1 MKYFFAILFTFSS
14 LFSYS
19 QLPDGSIAPNFIT
32 TDVNGN
38 EHELYNYLDM
48 GYTVILQISA
58 SWSGPDWNYSSN
70 GVLQEVWENHG
81 PAGQPGVSPNTTD
94 DVMILWF
101 EGDAGTAESELENS
115 DFGNWLIY
123 IGNKKVN
130 SKWNVHNEVQYRNY
144 DAIGDLEQLLLRTGV
159 GYNLSENNHNLL
171 LGYGYILSQ
180 NYSAVTE
187 DKLDVNEH
195 RIFQQFTSKQKIGNV
210 SLSHRYR
217 FEQRFVESDFKMR
230 LRYFLAF
237 KVPIL
242 KTETSPTKLYLSA
255 YNEVFLNTESDMF
268 DRNRVYGGL
277 GYQLNNNVRIE
288 AGYMNQLF
296 EHSSR
301 DQFNLITFVN
311 F

>member
-1 MKYFFAILFTFSS
+1 MIKKSNLFMVALTCV
-14 LFSYS
+14 LM
-19 QLPDGSIAPNFIT
+19 LP
-32 TDVNGN
+32 
-38 EHELYNYLDM
+38 
-48 GYTVILQISA
+48 
-58 SWSGPDWNYSSN
+58 YSSAA
-70 GVLQEVWENHG
+70 Q
-81 PAGQPGVSPNTTD
+81 
-94 DVMILWF
+94 
-101 EGDAGTAESELENS
+101 NS

-123 IGNKKVN
+123 IGNKKVD
-130 SKWNVHNEVQYRNY
+130 SKWNIHNEVQYRNY

-180 NYSAVTE
+180 NYSADTE

-217 FEQRFVESDFKMR
+217 FEQRFVDSDFKMR

-255 YNEVFLNTESDMF
+255 YNEVFLNTESDVF